1 MLNYRSVVL
10 ERKFSGPSGLL
21 KNVSGGQGGKLSISQ
36 NAHVVRAIQLRGAAY
51 IQHHSKV
58 LFAGRNSRAEF
69 ITWRQRPLLQ
79 SIGSSQAAR
88 MNAYFSMNDLMAKET
103 GSST

>member
-58 LFAGRNSRAEF
+58 LFAGR
-69 ITWRQRPLLQ
+69 
-79 SIGSSQAAR
+79 SS
-88 MNAYFSMNDLMAKET
+88 
-103 GSST
+103 